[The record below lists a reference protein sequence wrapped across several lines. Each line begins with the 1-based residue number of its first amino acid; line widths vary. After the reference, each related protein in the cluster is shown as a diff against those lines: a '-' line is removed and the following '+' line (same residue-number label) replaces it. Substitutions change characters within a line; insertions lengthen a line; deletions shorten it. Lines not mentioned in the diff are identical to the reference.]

1 MKENA
6 RQRRNGK
13 VWDMVLSNWHDA
25 TKKCYNPISVTAKTK
40 SIHFV
45 LPGKVKTGS
54 ITIGSVNAYDLPL
67 SRNKKCIIK
76 KIQLIPNNNM
86 KIGNSKIKRAVF

>member
-1 MKENA
+1 MMPQK
-6 RQRRNGK
+6 
-13 VWDMVLSNWHDA
+13 
-25 TKKCYNPISVTAKTK
+25 SVTIQFPLLPRQKVY
-40 SIHFV
+40 FV
-45 LPGKVKTGS
+45 LTGKVKTGS

-67 SRNKKCIIK
+67 SRNKKCTIK